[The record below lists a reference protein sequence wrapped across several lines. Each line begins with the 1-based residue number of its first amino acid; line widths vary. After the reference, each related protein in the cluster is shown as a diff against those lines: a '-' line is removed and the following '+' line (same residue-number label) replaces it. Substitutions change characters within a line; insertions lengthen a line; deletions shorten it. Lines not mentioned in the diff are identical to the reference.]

1 MTTIAAEKPSSEAGG
16 VEDLEALFESI
27 AMQIQVEQ
35 AGAGTPRLETANNAV
50 LCPEAVRTPSGSDA
64 PDAEGDAAERLISRV
79 GQLTRVL
86 HDSLRE
92 LGLDQLIARA
102 AEAIPDARDRLNY
115 VAVMT
120 QQAAD
125 RVLNATDLA
134 KPVQDKLESGATEL
148 SHRWK
153 ALFDRKLGIE
163 EFKGLVQDTRAY
175 LDEVPSQTGITNA
188 QLMEIMMAQNF
199 QDLTGQVIKKIM
211 DVVHTMEQQLIQ
223 LLVENIPAAKRSE
236 LDGNL
241 LNGPQISIE
250 GRTDLVTNQ
259 SQVDDLLEGLGF

>member
-1 MTTIAAEKPSSEAGG
+1 MTATAAEKPSSGADGA
-16 VEDLEALFESI
+16 EDLEALFESI
-27 AMQIQVEQ
+27 AIQTKVDQ
-35 AGAGTPRLETANNAV
+35 AVVQTPRLETTDNAV
-50 LCPEAVRTPSGSDA
+50 LCSGAARTPSGSEA
-64 PDAEGDAAERLISRV
+64 HDAEGDAAERVISRV
-79 GQLTRVL
+79 GQLTRAL

-92 LGLDQLIARA
+92 LGLDQLIAKA

-125 RVLNATDLA
+125 RVLNATDVA
-134 KPVQDKLESGATEL
+134 KPMQDKLESGAIEL
-148 SHRWK
+148 SCRWK

-163 EFKGLVQDTRAY
+163 EFKELVHDTRAY
-175 LDEVPSQTGITNA
+175 LDEVPDQTGVTNA

-223 LLVENIPAAKRSE
+223 LLVENVPAAKRCE
-236 LDGNL
+236 LDGSL
-241 LNGPQISIE
+241 LNGPQISTE
-250 GRTDLVTNQ
+250 GRADLVTNQ